1 MSTSVPFFALK
12 SGQNG
17 GSRILTVRDHSHSAA
32 NPYRLL
38 TTNHRAGR
46 VIESPQPLRR
56 TLAIM
61 AADVVDY
68 TRLTELAEEETHYRL
83 RALRVGMIDPCVVS
97 YRGQVIK
104 NTGDGFLA
112 TFDSSMDALRCAL
125 EVQRD
130 VTENERPETPDRRIR
145 LRLALNVGDVITEPD
160 DI

>member
-12 SGQNG
+12 NGQNG

-83 RALRVGMIDPCVVS
+83 RALRVGMIDPCVVLVAAPVAIGLKLVPAS
-97 YRGQVIK
+97 AQ
-104 NTGDGFLA
+104 T
-112 TFDSSMDALRCAL
+112 
-125 EVQRD
+125 
-130 VTENERPETPDRRIR
+130 
-145 LRLALNVGDVITEPD
+145 
-160 DI
+160 